1 LSNDPD
7 GLAWK
12 ETFRLDCFFLLAYT
26 VRMQAVR
33 LRRTQAERTATTRA
47 KLLDATLE
55 CLVENGYAGTTTIEV
70 ADRAGLSRGAQLHH
84 FPTRAALVAAAVEHL
99 YERMR
104 ADYQAGFA
112 ALSPRADRLRAAV
125 DLLWSMFTRR
135 DFPAVN
141 ELYMA
146 ARTDAELRAHLA
158 PIAAHH
164 EANVYRLARAFFPD
178 LARQGQRF
186 DAALALI
193 LDAMNGMAATRF
205 LALPGPSES
214 ARLDSLYAIAAQAF
228 GDAAV

>member
-1 LSNDPD
+1 
-7 GLAWK
+7 
-12 ETFRLDCFFLLAYT
+12 
-26 VRMQAVR
+26 MQAVR
-33 LRRTQAERTATTRA
+33 PRRTQAERTATTRA

-55 CLVENGYAGTTTIEV
+55 CLVEHGYAGTTTTEV
-70 ADRAGLSRGAQLHH
+70 ADRAGVSRGAQLHH

-112 ALSPRADRLRAAV
+112 ALSPRADRLRDAI

-158 PIAAHH
+158 PIAARH
-164 EANVYRLARAFFPD
+164 EADVARLARGYFPD
-178 LARQGQRF
+178 LAQQGARF
-186 DAALALI
+186 DGALALI
-193 LDAMNGMAATRF
+193 LDAMNGMAVTRG
-205 LALPGPSES
+205 LALPGPSEA
-214 ARLDSLYAIAAQAF
+214 ARLTTLHQIAAQAF
-228 GDAAV
+228 GAADA